1 MAAGRREAKAA
12 GRREAKAAGRR
23 EAKAAER
30 REAKAAGKKGE
41 RQRAFE
47 SEGPEDKIQSL
58 RAGLQDP
65 LFS

>member
-1 MAAGRREAKAA
+1 MATGRREAKAA
-12 GRREAKAAGRR
+12 V
-23 EAKAAER
+23 R